1 MILGP
6 KFFPVERREKRRE
19 EKVLRKE
26 FSSFPNKKP
35 FSRSAVEW
43 VINRE
48 MLRSLIN
55 LFSVANMLIYKV

>member
-6 KFFPVERREKRRE
+6 KFFPIERREKRRE
-19 EKVLRKE
+19 EKVSRKE
-26 FSSFPNKKP
+26 FSSFPNEKP

-55 LFSVANMLIYKV
+55 PFSVANMLTHKV